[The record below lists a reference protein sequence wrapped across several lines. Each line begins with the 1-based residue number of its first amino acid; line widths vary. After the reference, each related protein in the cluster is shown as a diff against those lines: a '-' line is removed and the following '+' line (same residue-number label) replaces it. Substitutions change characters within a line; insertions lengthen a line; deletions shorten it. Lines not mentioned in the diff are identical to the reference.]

1 MDFPEASPDFWSV
14 VIAFILIIIPFR
26 LFCAVLQS
34 KIAAAVFAAKAQNF
48 KFESLLSN
56 YGLLSFGLR
65 GMFFFIVMAL
75 NLEHAPIGAVHR
87 HQLLMGAHFSNPAVC
102 DEKDPVAEAGGRK
115 PVRNEERGFIACQRI
130 VF

>member
-1 MDFPEASPDFWSV
+1 
-14 VIAFILIIIPFR
+14 
-26 LFCAVLQS
+26 
-34 KIAAAVFAAKAQNF
+34 
-48 KFESLLSN
+48 
-56 YGLLSFGLR
+56 
-65 GMFFFIVMAL
+65 MAL

-130 VF
+130 CILIRVLFLQVGSSAAVAHRARAPARRDKGRAQAGAFAARRRKDSRRFYALA